1 MSLQQLTINLPE
13 PLYNRLKQRA
23 AQTQRS
29 VEAELVDV
37 VALALP
43 VADALPTDLAEAISQ
58 LALLNDSDL
67 WRAARSTLPAE
78 AAERLEALHLKR
90 QRESLAEQEDD
101 EVASLTRQYERVML
115 VRARAAQLLNQRG
128 HDVSSLL
135 VHR

>member
-90 QRESLAEQEDD
+90 QREGLAEQEED

-115 VRARAAQLLNQRG
+115 VRAHAAQLLKQRG

-135 VHR
+135 TQR

>member
-43 VADALPTDLAEAISQ
+43 VADASPTDLAEAISQ

-90 QRESLAEQEDD
+90 QREGLAEQEED

-115 VRARAAQLLNQRG
+115 VRAHAAQLLKQRG
-128 HDVSSLL
+128 YDVSGC
-135 VHR
+135 

>member
-90 QRESLAEQEDD
+90 QREGLAEQEED

-115 VRARAAQLLNQRG
+115 VRAHAAQLLKQRG
-128 HDVSSLL
+128 YDVSGC
-135 VHR
+135 